1 MRGMG
6 RTLRQ
11 RGNDPATL
19 ERGRTTASS
28 GRSHVYIMLPGAPP
42 IRAART
48 RRRMEAVALRV
59 QGSARSVAAFA
70 RPVAFRCRADTA
82 AMRMLDIVVAVT
94 LLALLLPVGLVVA
107 CAIKLDS
114 PGTVLYRCRR
124 VGRGGVPFQM
134 LKFRK
139 MREDAAGPLLTLS
152 DDPRLTRIGHFLA
165 RSKLDE
171 LPQLW
176 NVIRGEM
183 SLVGSRPESPEFVAE
198 RPKDYAEILSVRP
211 GITGLSQLAY
221 AKESEILDRADRVGH
236 YLARVLPQKLRMDR
250 LYASHR
256 SFALNLRILA
266 WTAIAVF
273 LRTDVAVNRET
284 GALRVRRRP
293 TSEALAAE
301 RVTVIVPAAPAER

>member
-11 RGNDPATL
+11 RGNDPVTL
-19 ERGRTTASS
+19 ERGPTTTSA
-28 GRSHVYIMLPGAPP
+28 GRSHVSVVWPVTRP
-42 IRAART
+42 IGAARSG
-48 RRRMEAVALRV
+48 RRTDAVAARV
-59 QGSARSVAAFA
+59 RESARTAASFA
-70 RPVAFRCRADTA
+70 RPEAFGRRADTA
-82 AMRMLDIVVAVT
+82 AIRMLDIAVAVT
-94 LLALLLPVGLVVA
+94 LLALLLPVGLVIA

-114 PGTVLYRCRR
+114 PGSVLYRCRR

-139 MREDAAGPLLTLS
+139 MRDDAAGPLLTLA

-183 SLVGSRPESPEFVAE
+183 SLVGSRPESPEFVVGHPA
-198 RPKDYAEILSVRP
+198 DYAEILSVRP